1 MWLLRL
7 AFGSLLGA
15 APASGRHHAR
25 TAGRVRLTNSKTD
38 EREVL
43 VDLVTLQPNMFHHP
57 DG

>member
-1 MWLLRL
+1 MHGL
-7 AFGSLLGA
+7 
-15 APASGRHHAR
+15 PVASA
-25 TAGRVRLTNSKTD
+25 LTNSKTD